1 MVIVDSSVWIDFL
14 NQKVT
19 PQTSWLRAPQNIG
32 TIGLTSLAL
41 TEVLQGIRFD
51 SRFGNAEQFFGTMPV
66 FESTT
71 RSLAVQA
78 AGNYRAL
85 RRIGITI
92 QSTID
97 CLIATFCIES
107 NYRLLHSDRDF
118 DYFEQYLN
126 LSVLH
131 PPVLLVP

>member
-1 MVIVDSSVWIDFL
+1 MIIVDSSVWIDFL

-19 PQTSWLRAPQNIG
+19 PQTSWLRAPHNFDSVA
-32 TIGLTSLAL
+32 LTSLAL

-51 SRFGNAEQFFGTMPV
+51 SRFNHAEQFFRPIPV
-66 FESTT
+66 FDSTT

-78 AGNYRAL
+78 AGNYRKL
-85 RRIGITI
+85 RGIGITI

-97 CLIATFCIES
+97 CLIATFCIE
-107 NYRLLHSDRDF
+107 NGCQLLHSDSDF
-118 DYFEQYLN
+118 DSFEQYLH

-131 PPVLLVP
+131 PSVLLNS